1 MVVRGAAAA
10 AAAAMPAHSYG
21 SIGIVSITY
30 SQGAGV
36 GALERQFRRRRR
48 QRRRRQ
54 SGVVVMRH
62 HEEVI
67 LPYQGSTQATS
78 YVVLCY
84 SIVCQACL
92 EEGKC
97 TPTAA
102 DIADAAMLPPPV
114 ALWTPLRR
122 RNYQLRR
129 PLPRSVNS
137 SYCSNYGN
145 LTSFLVA
152 LYHRAQVAPKI

>member
-1 MVVRGAAAA
+1 MNQLTLTGVHLNITAGTSNAYGEWRRTAAAA
-10 AAAAMPAHSYG
+10 APAY
-21 SIGIVSITY
+21 VV
-30 SQGAGV
+30 GAGV
-36 GALERQFRRRRR
+36 ELLKGNFIDDG
-48 QRRRRQ
+48 
-54 SGVVVMRH
+54 SVVVMRH

-78 YVVLCY
+78 YVVLCS

-114 ALWTPLRR
+114 AL
-122 RNYQLRR
+122 
-129 PLPRSVNS
+129 
-137 SYCSNYGN
+137 
-145 LTSFLVA
+145 
-152 LYHRAQVAPKI
+152 

>member
-1 MVVRGAAAA
+1 MNQLTLTGVHLNIGSQAVRQA
-10 AAAAMPAHSYG
+10 
-21 SIGIVSITY
+21 
-30 SQGAGV
+30 
-36 GALERQFRRRRR
+36 RKRRRRR
-48 QRRRRQ
+48 RRRRIVGQ
-54 SGVVVMRH
+54 VELLKGNFVDDDATELGSVVVMRH

-114 ALWTPLRR
+114 AL
-122 RNYQLRR
+122 
-129 PLPRSVNS
+129 
-137 SYCSNYGN
+137 
-145 LTSFLVA
+145 
-152 LYHRAQVAPKI
+152 

>member
-1 MVVRGAAAA
+1 MELLKGNFVDVDDD
-10 AAAAMPAHSYG
+10 
-21 SIGIVSITY
+21 
-30 SQGAGV
+30 GV
-36 GALERQFRRRRR
+36 PR
-48 QRRRRQ
+48 QRQ
-54 SGVVVMRH
+54 CGVVVMRH

-114 ALWTPLRR
+114 AL
-122 RNYQLRR
+122 
-129 PLPRSVNS
+129 
-137 SYCSNYGN
+137 
-145 LTSFLVA
+145 
-152 LYHRAQVAPKI
+152 

>member
-1 MVVRGAAAA
+1 MKGNFVDVDDDAAAA
-10 AAAAMPAHSYG
+10 
-21 SIGIVSITY
+21 
-30 SQGAGV
+30 
-36 GALERQFRRRRR
+36 
-48 QRRRRQ
+48 RRQ

-114 ALWTPLRR
+114 AL
-122 RNYQLRR
+122 
-129 PLPRSVNS
+129 
-137 SYCSNYGN
+137 
-145 LTSFLVA
+145 
-152 LYHRAQVAPKI
+152 